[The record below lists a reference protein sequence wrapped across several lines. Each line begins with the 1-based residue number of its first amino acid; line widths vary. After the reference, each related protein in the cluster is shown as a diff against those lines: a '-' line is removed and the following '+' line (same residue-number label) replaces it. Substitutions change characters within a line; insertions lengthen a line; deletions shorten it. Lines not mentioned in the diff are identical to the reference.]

1 MSCTT
6 AEVSNQATE
15 LVDYNLFSSHSA
27 LEDALLREGAPPDLP
42 ALRALGERLGSAA
55 ISRLATAPPAA
66 FGTLPPGV
74 DCDALMARV
83 LAP

>member
-1 MSCTT
+1 MYAPTRDTAAKRTERDTTMSLTT
-6 AEVSNQATE
+6 GEVLNESAE

-27 LEDALLREGAPPDLP
+27 LEEA
-42 ALRALGERLGSAA
+42 
-55 ISRLATAPPAA
+55 
-66 FGTLPPGV
+66 GV